1 MNPSAHPGL
10 EVVVGSMF
18 SGKSEEL
25 IRRVKRA
32 VIARRTVEVFKPV
45 IDDRYGVEVVRS
57 HDGDSFVARP
67 VRSSTEIASLV
78 GPDTSVVGVDE
89 VQFFDAG
96 IVSVVRG
103 LVASGRRVIC
113 AGLDLDFRGEPF
125 GPVPILLAIAER
137 VDKLEAI
144 CVVCGE
150 PATRT
155 LRMLMRSADVQLEPE
170 ERATSGAANTG
181 AMFIALALALVVF
194 IGVPYI
200 ATQAVRDAIP
210 SSLLLNV
217 AEGLLRLVLFLGY
230 LGAISFLPDI
240 RRVFAYHGAEHMTIH
255 AFEHGD
261 PLTPP
266 RIEPYPTAHPRC
278 GTPSLLFV
286 VCLAIGPF
294 ACAPR
299 T

>member
-1 MNPSAHPGL
+1 MTSHSGL
-10 EVVVGSMF
+10 EVIVGSMF

-32 VIARRTVEVFKPV
+32 LIAKRTVQVFKPQ

-67 VRSSTEIASLV
+67 VRRSAEIPALIAPETTV
-78 GPDTSVVGVDE
+78 IGVDE

-96 IVSVVRG
+96 IIEVVRA

-125 GPVPILLAIAER
+125 GPVPTLLALAER

-155 LRMLMRSADVQLEPE
+155 QRIV
-170 ERATSGAANTG
+170 N
-181 AMFIALALALVVF
+181 
-194 IGVPYI
+194 GVPAFYDEPI
-200 ATQAVRDAIP
+200 IVI
-210 SSLLLNV
+210 
-217 AEGLLRLVLFLGY
+217 
-230 LGAISFLPDI
+230 GAQEAYEARCRACHEVP
-240 RRVFAYHGAEHMTIH
+240 RRG
-255 AFEHGD
+255 
-261 PLTPP
+261 
-266 RIEPYPTAHPRC
+266 
-278 GTPSLLFV
+278 
-286 VCLAIGPF
+286 
-294 ACAPR
+294 
-299 T
+299 